1 MRIHANS
8 AISLCTAS
16 RRLIGFGHSATACSA
31 LLFAGLLSAC
41 GGSMAPGGVQT
52 PSAATTP
59 VQVNLGDSPADWMLA
74 FSMNITSMTLTGN
87 AGPVNVVSTP
97 VPMEM
102 MRTMGAM
109 QPLSMIAVPQ
119 GTYTGATIT
128 IGSATVMY
136 VDPVSKALTQQTLSG
151 PMLSTIAFSAPITAG
166 TTPMAMNFDLDL
178 AASVSGQAG
187 ALNMNPVFHMS
198 SALQGSGNPASYSD
212 GGVQQMMGVVSSTTG
227 SSFAMTSMQAAQAL
241 TFMTSASTIFSGT
254 GMSSMGSMSAG
265 MLLMVDATLQSD
277 GSLMATHVESM
288 MGSGGAMGE
297 GMLTSVTGQPAT
309 QLALVMQNG
318 VGAGMMASAFS
329 AGITVN
335 LSPST
340 SYSIDA
346 ESVDL
351 TQVPFTPVFDAS
363 HIYAGQAVMPVS
375 ASGMMSGGM
384 GGSMMGGSPMAG
396 SLTASAVELE
406 PQGLSGTNSA
416 AISSGTTTSFTLTL
430 PADSAFTALTGAST
444 VTIYP
449 QSGTNLASSAPIAA
463 GSTVHVFGL
472 VFFDGG
478 QWKMVP
484 ASISMAD

>member
-1 MRIHANS
+1 
-8 AISLCTAS
+8 
-16 RRLIGFGHSATACSA
+16 
-31 LLFAGLLSAC
+31 
-41 GGSMAPGGVQT
+41 
-52 PSAATTP
+52 
-59 VQVNLGDSPADWMLA
+59 
-74 FSMNITSMTLTGN
+74 
-87 AGPVNVVSTP
+87 
-97 VPMEM
+97 
-102 MRTMGAM
+102 
-109 QPLSMIAVPQ
+109 
-119 GTYTGATIT
+119 
-128 IGSATVMY
+128 
-136 VDPVSKALTQQTLSG
+136 
-151 PMLSTIAFSAPITAG
+151 
-166 TTPMAMNFDLDL
+166 
-178 AASVSGQAG
+178 
-187 ALNMNPVFHMS
+187 
-198 SALQGSGNPASYSD
+198 
-212 GGVQQMMGVVSSTTG
+212 
-227 SSFAMTSMQAAQAL
+227 
-241 TFMTSASTIFSGT
+241 
-254 GMSSMGSMSAG
+254 
-265 MLLMVDATLQSD
+265 
-277 GSLMATHVESM
+277 

-318 VGAGMMASAFS
+318 VGTGMMASDFS
-329 AGITVN
+329 AGITVS

-351 TQVPFTPVFDAS
+351 TQVPVTPVFDAS

-416 AISSGTTTSFTLTL
+416 AISSGATTSFTLTL
-430 PADSAFTALTGAST
+430 PTDSAFTALTGAST